1 LLYFVSRGIEFLKKA
16 GSEILLHTDDRK
28 GRGEE
33 RGAGGGGGEEKN
45 FQKEFLCG
53 TFNLQETG

>member
-1 LLYFVSRGIEFLKKA
+1 MSRGIEFLKKA

>member
-1 LLYFVSRGIEFLKKA
+1 MSRGIEFLKKA
-16 GSEILLHTDDRK
+16 SSEILLHTDDRK
-28 GRGEE
+28 GRGE
-33 RGAGGGGGEEKN
+33 RGAGGEGGEEKN